1 MTELCWWRLIL
12 LHCQGT
18 LTSMGVISVQAL
30 PADPLDALREL
41 SRGEAEL
48 DRLRVERVR
57 AARAAGASWEQV
69 GEALGVTRQSAWEH
83 FTARARGE
91 LAESAEANT
100 ELSDD
105 EAIALAVDEVRSTRA
120 RRRPRR

>member
-1 MTELCWWRLIL
+1 
-12 LHCQGT
+12 
-18 LTSMGVISVQAL
+18 MGVISVEAL

-48 DRLRVERVR
+48 DRLRAERVR

-83 FTARARGE
+83 FTARARRE
-91 LAESAEANT
+91 LAANAEANA

-105 EAIALAVDEVRSTRA
+105 EATALAVDEVRSARA
-120 RRRPRR
+120 RRRARP